1 MQQLHGKSKFPQGSI
16 ADNMMMWKV
25 LRTYLMVKYN
35 DMSVKPDKNGQFIR
49 TFEGIGA
56 TVERLGYPDKYARKS
71 VKETGDK
78 YFSSEEKK

>member
-1 MQQLHGKSKFPQGSI
+1 
-16 ADNMMMWKV
+16 
-25 LRTYLMVKYN
+25 
-35 DMSVKPDKNGQFIR
+35 MSVKPDKNGQFIR

-56 TVERLGYPDKYARKS
+56 IVERLGYPDKYARKS

>member
-1 MQQLHGKSKFPQGSI
+1 
-16 ADNMMMWKV
+16 
-25 LRTYLMVKYN
+25 
-35 DMSVKPDKNGQFIR
+35 MSVKPDKNGQFIR

-56 TVERLGYPDKYARKS
+56 IVECLGYPDKYARKS